1 MIDVLNQLVERVEL
15 LLADGP
21 AVDGSGD
28 LDVAGLARS
37 LGTTEHHLRRM
48 FSSLA
53 GTPLSEYVRRRRL
66 SAAAVDVLTTDDDLL
81 AIAVRHGYGSA
92 EAFGRAFAAV
102 HGAPPGQVRR
112 EGGPVTAQPRI
123 SFHLTVRGS
132 TPVDV
137 RIIDQPAFRL
147 VGHAARVPLLHHGT
161 NPHIAAHVASIPAE
175 EHARLK
181 ALSDTEPAGLL
192 AVSDDLDPDRA
203 EGSELT
209 HLHGV
214 AVQATTAVPDGLDV
228 IEVRAGA
235 WAVFRSSGPHPAA
248 LQQLWADTA
257 TQWFPSSSWR
267 LRPGPE
273 LLAVLEHDEGWTT
286 ATCEL
291 WLPVE
296 PGATTV
302 GG

>member
-1 MIDVLNQLVERVEL
+1 MIDVLNQLVDVVEEHL
-15 LLADGP
+15 SDGTGEP
-21 AVDGSGD
+21 
-28 LDVAGLARS
+28 DVTALARS

-53 GTPLSEYVRRRRL
+53 GMPLSEYARRRRL
-66 SAAAVDVLTTDDDLL
+66 TAAAADVLTTSDDLL
-81 AIAVRHGYGSA
+81 SIAVRHGYSSA

-102 HGAPPGQVRR
+102 HGTPPGQVRR
-112 EGGPVTAQPRI
+112 NGGPVTAQPRI

-137 RIIDQPAFRL
+137 RVIDQTAFNL
-147 VGHAARVPLLHHGT
+147 AGYGARVPLIHSGT
-161 NPHIAAHVASIPAE
+161 NPHIAAHVAAIPAE

-181 ALSDTEPAGLL
+181 ALSELEPTGLL
-192 AVSDDLDPDRA
+192 SVSDDLDPDRT
-203 EGSELT
+203 EGTELT

-214 AVQATTAVPDGLDV
+214 ALRTSTPVPDGLDV
-228 IEVRAGA
+228 IAVAAGA

-248 LQQLWADTA
+248 LQQVWADTA
-257 TQWFPSSSWR
+257 TQWFPSNSWR

-273 LLAVLEHDEGWTT
+273 VLSVLEHDEAWTT

-296 PGATTV
+296 RA
-302 GG
+302 